1 MQLKLDTYVPQSVM
15 FSSEISTLV
24 YSTDLEKIVVEIYIP
39 SANYAHLLNTTLYAI
54 DGKVTLYDV
63 KELVEQ
69 YMRDKKIAYL
79 EFGVEVYN
87 EGGEVVIITAFKVLF
102 CSFKPTLS
110 ATTYTRLNFLTSQRV
125 KFLDF
130 FLCYE
135 DDLVFFAE
143 KGDDTAYTITCVY
156 TTTEGDTLTEQTSYS
171 GVAAS
176 TGIDSI
182 YFDFYEYYCHY
193 EDEKGGRL
201 QSITCKMGNRM
212 FTYYLTE
219 KEPDLYFMFYNA
231 FNRMEFILLY
241 GKTTIKMKTQK
252 SEAVCGG
259 VTTYYD
265 CNSEKLYEF
274 ESQRLTPDMMRWLEE
289 LFASHLITRNGSLST
304 KVIITDYTY
313 EVADDDTEKY
323 IAKFTWKYAD
333 NRLVLDK
340 PYELNARVFTN
351 QFDKTF
357 Q

>member
-1 MQLKLDTYVPQSVM
+1 MELKLDTYVPQSVM

-54 DGKVTLYDV
+54 DGKVTIYDI

-110 ATTYTRLNFLTSQRV
+110 ATTYTRFNFLTSQRA
-125 KFLDF
+125 KLLDF
-130 FLCYE
+130 FVCYE
-135 DDLVFFAE
+135 DDLLYYAE
-143 KGDDTAYTITCVY
+143 NGEDTSYTLTFVY
-156 TTTEGDTLTEQTSYS
+156 TTKGGETLTEQRHFNSSATK
-171 GVAAS
+171 
-176 TGIDSI
+176 TGIHSV
-182 YFDFYEYYCHY
+182 YFDFFEYYSTY
-193 EDEKGGRL
+193 QDEKGAL
-201 QSITCKMGNRM
+201 LKAITCKMKNRM

-219 KEPDLYFMFYNA
+219 KAPDLYFRFYNA
-231 FNRMEFILLY
+231 FNHRDFIPLY
-241 GKTTIKMKTQK
+241 GKTTTKMKTQK

-259 VTTYYD
+259 ETAYYD

-274 ESQRLTPDMMRWLEE
+274 ESERLTPDMMQWLEE
-289 LFASHLITRNGSLST
+289 LLTSHYVTKNGSASSRVL
-304 KVIITDYTY
+304 ITDYTY

-333 NRLVLDK
+333 NRLTLEK
-340 PYELNARVFTN
+340 PYEGNAKVFTQ
-351 QFDKTF
+351 QFKDTF